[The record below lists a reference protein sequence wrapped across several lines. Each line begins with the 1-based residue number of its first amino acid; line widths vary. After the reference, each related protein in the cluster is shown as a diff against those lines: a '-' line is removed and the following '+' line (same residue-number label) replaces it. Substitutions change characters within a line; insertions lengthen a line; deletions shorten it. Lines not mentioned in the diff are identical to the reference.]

1 MFYLYNPS
9 VTLRPL
15 WFDGEFGKLHLRVIT
30 EVYGQSVKAK

>member
-15 WFDGEFGKLHLRVIT
+15 WFDGEFGEST
-30 EVYGQSVKAK
+30 EKHIDKKEKRA